1 MTNIRAFST
10 LAVASAFAVTGCT
23 MGSPA
28 EVEPTPTNV
37 TEGSGLS
44 VVVSTTI
51 LGDVVRDIVRCETGD
66 DSTVTT
72 VMPVGTDPHD
82 FQPSSAQ
89 VAQMA
94 AADLV
99 VVNGLGLEE
108 GLLPAL
114 ESIEADGAAVLRVA
128 AQLDPIVLGGGSAD
142 GKEEDHDSFEDHSEE
157 EGDDDDHGHEEH
169 GEGEADDDHGRDDDD
184 AHEDDESDE
193 EHSED
198 EGHDHDHAGGMD
210 PHFWLDMD
218 RMADAAELIGEELQ
232 SIAGGGFEVCGDQ
245 IGEKIESAE
254 RSVIEILD
262 SVPEGQRVLVT
273 DHDALEYFAQRYGYT
288 VAGVVIPGGSTLGE
302 PNSQELATLVGV
314 IQDRDVPAIFGNNAL
329 GQDVLDVVAGEV
341 GRDVQVVSLFI
352 GSLGGPD
359 SEATTYVQMMTTN
372 ATLIAQ
378 ALTD

>member
-1 MTNIRAFST
+1 MTNIRAFSL

-28 EVEPTPTNV
+28 EVEPTTTAAN
-37 TEGSGLS
+37 EGSGLS
-44 VVVSTTI
+44 VVVSTTM
-51 LGDVVRDIVRCETGD
+51 LGDVVREIVRCETGD

-72 VMPVGTDPHD
+72 VMPVGADPHD

-108 GLLPAL
+108 GLVPAL

-128 AQLDPIVLGGGSAD
+128 EQLDPISFGGGSAEGKDEDDDYDD
-142 GKEEDHDSFEDHSEE
+142 GHDEHAEE
-157 EGDDDDHGHEEH
+157 EAYDDNH
-169 GEGEADDDHGRDDDD
+169 

-193 EHSED
+193 EHSEE
-198 EGHDHDHAGGMD
+198 EGHDHDHAGGLD

-218 RMADAAELIGEELQ
+218 RMADAAELIGEQLQ
-232 SIAGGGFEVCGDQ
+232 TIAGGGFEVCGDQ
-245 IGEKIESAE
+245 IAEKIESAE
-254 RSVIEILD
+254 RSVIEILE
-262 SVPEGQRVLVT
+262 SVPEGRRVLVT

-314 IQDRDVPAIFGNNAL
+314 IQDRNVPAIFGNVAL
-329 GQDVLDVVAGEV
+329 GQDVLDVVAQEV
-341 GRDVQVVSLFI
+341 GRDVEVVSLFI

-359 SEATTYVQMMTTN
+359 SEAATYVQMMTTN

>member
-1 MTNIRAFST
+1 MTNATSFSI
-10 LAVASAFAVTGCT
+10 LAVASAFALTGCT

-28 EVEPTPTNV
+28 EVEPTTTTV

-44 VVVSTTI
+44 VVVSTTM

-72 VMPVGTDPHD
+72 VMPVGADPHD

-128 AQLDPIVLGGGSAD
+128 ALLDPISFGGGSAE
-142 GKEEDHDSFEDHSEE
+142 GKEEHDDHDEDSSEDHSEE
-157 EGDDDDHGHEEH
+157 EAYDDDHG
-169 GEGEADDDHGRDDDD
+169 
-184 AHEDDESDE
+184 HEDDESDE
-193 EHSED
+193 EHSEE
-198 EGHDHDHAGGMD
+198 EGHDHAGGLD

-218 RMADAAELIGEELQ
+218 RMADAAELIGEQLQ
-232 SIAGGGFEVCGDQ
+232 TIAGGGFEVCGDQ
-245 IGEKIESAE
+245 IAEKIESAE
-254 RSVIEILD
+254 RSVMDILE

-314 IQDRDVPAIFGNNAL
+314 IQDRNVPAIFGNTAL
-329 GQDVLDVVAGEV
+329 GQDVLDVVAEEV

>member
-1 MTNIRAFST
+1 
-10 LAVASAFAVTGCT
+10 
-23 MGSPA
+23 
-28 EVEPTPTNV
+28 
-37 TEGSGLS
+37 
-44 VVVSTTI
+44 
-51 LGDVVRDIVRCETGD
+51 
-66 DSTVTT
+66 
-72 VMPVGTDPHD
+72 
-82 FQPSSAQ
+82 
-89 VAQMA
+89 
-94 AADLV
+94 
-99 VVNGLGLEE
+99 
-108 GLLPAL
+108 LLPAL

-142 GKEEDHDSFEDHSEE
+142 GKEEDHDPFEDHSEE
-157 EGDDDDHGHEEH
+157 EADDDDHGHEEH
-169 GEGEADDDHGRDDDD
+169 GEEEADDDHGRDDDD

-193 EHSED
+193 EHSKG

-378 ALTD
+378 ALRD

>member
-1 MTNIRAFST
+1 MPNIRAFST

-28 EVEPTPTNV
+28 EFEPTSTTV
-37 TEGSGLS
+37 TEGFGLS

-142 GKEEDHDSFEDHSEE
+142 GKEEDDAHD
-157 EGDDDDHGHEEH
+157 HE
-169 GEGEADDDHGRDDDD
+169 DDD
-184 AHEDDESDE
+184 AHEDDESYE
-193 EHSED
+193 EHSKD

-232 SIAGGGFEVCGDQ
+232 SIAGGGFAVCGDE

-378 ALTD
+378 ALRD

>member
-1 MTNIRAFST
+1 MPNIRAFST

-28 EVEPTPTNV
+28 EVEPNPTTV
-37 TEGSGLS
+37 TEGFGMS

-142 GKEEDHDSFEDHSEE
+142 GKEEDDAHD
-157 EGDDDDHGHEEH
+157 HE
-169 GEGEADDDHGRDDDD
+169 DDD

-193 EHSED
+193 EHSKD

-232 SIAGGGFEVCGDQ
+232 SIAGGGFAVCGDE

-302 PNSQELATLVGV
+302 PNSQELAALVGV

-329 GQDVLDVVAGEV
+329 GQDVLDVVAQEV

-359 SEATTYVQMMTTN
+359 SGAATYVQMMTTN
-372 ATLIAQ
+372 ANFIAQ
-378 ALTD
+378 ALRD

>member
-1 MTNIRAFST
+1 
-10 LAVASAFAVTGCT
+10 
-23 MGSPA
+23 
-28 EVEPTPTNV
+28 
-37 TEGSGLS
+37 
-44 VVVSTTI
+44 
-51 LGDVVRDIVRCETGD
+51 
-66 DSTVTT
+66 
-72 VMPVGTDPHD
+72 
-82 FQPSSAQ
+82 
-89 VAQMA
+89 
-94 AADLV
+94 
-99 VVNGLGLEE
+99 
-108 GLLPAL
+108 
-114 ESIEADGAAVLRVA
+114 
-128 AQLDPIVLGGGSAD
+128 
-142 GKEEDHDSFEDHSEE
+142 
-157 EGDDDDHGHEEH
+157 
-169 GEGEADDDHGRDDDD
+169 
-184 AHEDDESDE
+184 
-193 EHSED
+193 
-198 EGHDHDHAGGMD
+198 MD

-245 IGEKIESAE
+245 IGEQIESAE

-359 SEATTYVQMMTTN
+359 SEATTYVQMMPTHAN
-372 ATLIAQ
+372 FIAQ
-378 ALTD
+378 ALRD

>member
-28 EVEPTPTNV
+28 EVEPTPTTV
-37 TEGSGLS
+37 TEGFGLS

-157 EGDDDDHGHEEH
+157 EADDDDHGHEEH
-169 GEGEADDDHGRDDDD
+169 GEEEADDDHGRDDDD

-193 EHSED
+193 EHSKG

-245 IGEKIESAE
+245 IGEQIESAE

-378 ALTD
+378 ALRD

>member
-1 MTNIRAFST
+1 MTNATSFSI
-10 LAVASAFAVTGCT
+10 LAVASAFALTGCT

-28 EVEPTPTNV
+28 EVEPTTTTV

-44 VVVSTTI
+44 VVVSTTM

-72 VMPVGTDPHD
+72 VMPVGADPHD

-128 AQLDPIVLGGGSAD
+128 AQLDPISFGGGSAE
-142 GKEEDHDSFEDHSEE
+142 GKEEHDDHDEDSSEDHSEE
-157 EGDDDDHGHEEH
+157 EAYDDDHGHEEH
-169 GEGEADDDHGRDDDD
+169 AEEKADDDNH

-193 EHSED
+193 EHSEE
-198 EGHDHDHAGGMD
+198 EGHDHAGGLD

-218 RMADAAELIGEELQ
+218 RMADAAELIGEQLQ
-232 SIAGGGFEVCGDQ
+232 TIAGGGFEVCGDQ
-245 IGEKIESAE
+245 IAEKIESAE
-254 RSVIEILD
+254 RSVMDILE

-314 IQDRDVPAIFGNNAL
+314 IQDRNVPAIFGNTAL
-329 GQDVLDVVAGEV
+329 GQDVLDVVAEEV

>member
-28 EVEPTPTNV
+28 EVEPTPTTV
-37 TEGSGLS
+37 TEGFGLS

-142 GKEEDHDSFEDHSEE
+142 GKDEDHDSFEDHSEE
-157 EGDDDDHGHEEH
+157 EAD
-169 GEGEADDDHGRDDDD
+169 DDDHGRDDDD

-198 EGHDHDHAGGMD
+198 EGHDHAGGMD

-245 IGEKIESAE
+245 IGEQIESAE

-314 IQDRDVPAIFGNNAL
+314 IQDRDVPAIFGSNAL